1 MRGAIPLCCWKSPRC
16 CALVE
21 ACYWRRSFWKSAAE
35 APAAGW
41 LAGWMDGWRPL
52 GSAGKSLD
60 ERPRVEVVVLLT
72 SEHTREEPVCQ
83 QTSGLWW
90 SQEKLSCTWH
100 CLTREGDSYLH
111 RSRWPNT
118 VRGAQGL
125 VPGFMCRTKTS
136 AEVCAASHKR
146 VGSIEEDEMAAFESW
161 WSCSDWIAQWRTGRR
176 NSPLWCFHS
185 PWELIIVLPLTSVE
199 AQVGHEDW
207 SVQVSLRVCIICT
220 SICVWNNTCCMMN
233 APRLQLCSGTR
244 CAA

>member
-1 MRGAIPLCCWKSPRC
+1 MVRARLRGPLYRQVGTVPTPDLSAALLAPASRSVFPAWSPLQAGETTTGFKKMRGAIPLCCWKSPRC

-111 RSRWPNT
+111 RSR
-118 VRGAQGL
+118 
-125 VPGFMCRTKTS
+125 
-136 AEVCAASHKR
+136 
-146 VGSIEEDEMAAFESW
+146 
-161 WSCSDWIAQWRTGRR
+161 
-176 NSPLWCFHS
+176 
-185 PWELIIVLPLTSVE
+185 
-199 AQVGHEDW
+199 
-207 SVQVSLRVCIICT
+207 
-220 SICVWNNTCCMMN
+220 
-233 APRLQLCSGTR
+233 
-244 CAA
+244 